1 MFEFFV
7 AKKYLGTK
15 HKLNFITIISIIS
28 TLGITIGVA
37 ALVIVISVFN
47 GFGSFAKSMLLN
59 FDPHLRIVLSS
70 ENPAENV
77 DTLKNILS
85 HTPEVKSFYPYL
97 EGKIVLL
104 NRNSYHFINVKG
116 ITKRDKDD
124 KDWGVTSSIY
134 TGKLDLKQD
143 NSIPSIALSLNTSLK
158 LRCRIGDTITA
169 TSLKSIEKML
179 TNFLALPSTKRFVVS
194 GIYQSNNKNYDAEY
208 SFTSLKAAQE
218 LLGIKTI
225 SGYEVRLNDISYSEA
240 VREKLKSQLNTEHFS
255 VYTWYDMHKDFYDVM
270 QIERWA
276 AFILLMLIISVATFN
291 ILGSLTM
298 SVIEKRRDIGIL
310 RSMGAKKK
318 SILRIFMFEGVL
330 IGTIGTVL
338 GLILG
343 LLVCYLQIEFK
354 IYPLDP
360 MKYKIDAIP
369 VQLQIAD
376 LIIIPIVSM
385 LLSFLASLYPAKRAV
400 KLNVIDSIKYE

>member
-1 MFEFFV
+1 MFEFFI

-15 HKLNFITIISIIS
+15 HKFNFITIISIIS

-47 GFGSFAKSMLLN
+47 GFGSLARSMLLN
-59 FDPHLRIVLSS
+59 FDPHLRIISTS
-70 ENPAENV
+70 ENQEGSIEE
-77 DTLKNILS
+77 LKNSLNEREEI
-85 HTPEVKSFYPYL
+85 KGFYPFV
-97 EGKIVLL
+97 EGKVLL
-104 NRNSYHFINVKG
+104 LNKNSYQFINVKG
-116 ITKRDKDD
+116 IEKRKDD
-124 KDWGVTSSIY
+124 DQDWGVTSSIY
-134 TGKLDLKQD
+134 RGNLDLEKEGG
-143 NSIPSIALSLNTSLK
+143 IPSIALSQNTSFK

-179 TNFLALPSTKRFVVS
+179 TNFLVLPSAKRFVVS
-194 GIYQSNNKNYDAEY
+194 GIFESNNKNYDSEY
-208 SFTSLKAAQE
+208 SFSSLKSAQE
-218 LLGIKTI
+218 LLGIRNI
-225 SGYEVRLNDISYSEA
+225 SGYEIRLNDINDSELIKNNL
-240 VREKLKSQLNTEHFS
+240 VSQLNAEHFS

-310 RSMGAKKK
+310 RSMGARKK
-318 SILRIFMFEGVL
+318 SILRVFMFEGIL
-330 IGTIGTVL
+330 IEAIGTVL

-354 IYPLDP
+354 LYPLNP
-360 MKYKIDAIP
+360 LRFRIDAIP
-369 VQLQIAD
+369 VKLQIAD

>member
-1 MFEFFV
+1 MFEFFI

-59 FDPHLRIVLSS
+59 FDPHLRVVLSS
-70 ENPAENV
+70 DNLNGSI
-77 DTLKNILS
+77 DSLNNILNDS
-85 HTPEVKSFYPYL
+85 PEIKSYYPYL

-104 NRNSYHFINVKG
+104 NSNSYHFINVKG
-116 ITKRDKDD
+116 ITERKKDD
-124 KDWGVTSSIY
+124 NDWGITSSIY
-134 TGKLDLKQD
+134 TGKLNLD
-143 NSIPSIALSLNTSLK
+143 NNPIPSIALSLNTSLK

-179 TNFLALPSTKRFVVS
+179 TNFLALPNSKRFVVS
-194 GIYQSNNKNYDAEY
+194 GIYQSNNKNYDTEY

-218 LLGIKTI
+218 LLGIRTI
-225 SGYEVRLNDISYSEA
+225 SGYEIRLKNINDTEQVRNELNN
-240 VREKLKSQLNTEHFS
+240 QLDQNHFS

-310 RSMGAKKK
+310 RSMGTKKK
-318 SILRIFMFEGVL
+318 SILKIFMFEGVL
-330 IGTIGTVL
+330 IGAIGTIL
-338 GLILG
+338 GLALG

>member
-1 MFEFFV
+1 MFEFFI

-47 GFGSFAKSMLLN
+47 GFGSFARSLLLN
-59 FDPHLRIVLSS
+59 FDPHLRIVSTS
-70 ENPAENV
+70 ENSEENI

-85 HTPEVKSFYPYL
+85 NTPEVKSFYPYV

-104 NRNSYHFINVKG
+104 NKNSYQFINVKG
-116 ITKRDKDD
+116 IKRRKENDNN
-124 KDWGVTSSIY
+124 WGVTSSIY
-134 TGKLDLKQD
+134 TGKLDF
-143 NSIPSIALSLNTSLK
+143 NERNNIPSIALSLKTSLK

-179 TNFLALPSTKRFVVS
+179 TNFLVLPSSKRFVVS
-194 GIYQSNNKNYDAEY
+194 GIYQSNNKDYDAGY

-218 LLGIKTI
+218 LLDIRNI
-225 SGYEVRLNDISYSEA
+225 SGYEVRLNDIDDSEL
-240 VREKLKSQLNTEHFS
+240 VKKELESQLNHKYFS

-276 AFILLMLIISVATFN
+276 AFILLLLIISVATFN

-330 IGTIGTVL
+330 IGSIGTVL

-354 IYPLDP
+354 LYPLDP
-360 MKYKIDAIP
+360 MKYRIDAIP

-385 LLSFLASLYPAKRAV
+385 FLSFLASLYPAKRAV

>member
-1 MFEFFV
+1 MFEFFI

-47 GFGSFAKSMLLN
+47 GFGSFARSLLLN
-59 FDPHLRIVLSS
+59 FDPHLRIVSTSVNS
-70 ENPAENV
+70 EENIN
-77 DTLKNILS
+77 TLKNILS
-85 HTPEVKSFYPYL
+85 NTAEVKSFYPYV

-104 NRNSYHFINVKG
+104 NRNSYQFINVKG
-116 ITKRDKDD
+116 IKKRKENDNN
-124 KDWGVTSSIY
+124 WGVTSSIY
-134 TGKLDLKQD
+134 TGKLDF
-143 NSIPSIALSLNTSLK
+143 NEGNNIPSIVLSLKTSLK

-179 TNFLALPSTKRFVVS
+179 TNFLVLPSTKRFVVS
-194 GIYQSNNKNYDAEY
+194 GIYQSNNKDYDAGY
-208 SFTSLKAAQE
+208 SFTSLQSAQE
-218 LLGIKTI
+218 LLDVRKI
-225 SGYEVRLNDISYSEA
+225 SGYEVRLNDISDSEL
-240 VREKLKSQLNTEHFS
+240 VKRKLEGQLNSDFFS

-291 ILGSLTM
+291 ILGSLSM

-310 RSMGAKKK
+310 RSMGARKK

-354 IYPLDP
+354 LYPLDP
-360 MKYKIDAIP
+360 MKYRIDAIP
-369 VQLQIAD
+369 IQLQTAD

>member
-1 MFEFFV
+1 MFEFFI

-47 GFGSFAKSMLLN
+47 GFGSLARSMLLN
-59 FDPHLRIVLSS
+59 FDPHLRIILTS
-70 ENPAENV
+70 ENHQESI
-77 DTLKNILS
+77 DTLKNSLNNS
-85 HTPEVKSFYPYL
+85 AELKGFYPFV
-97 EGKIVLL
+97 EGKVLL
-104 NRNSYHFINVKG
+104 LNKNSYQFINAKG
-116 ITKRDKDD
+116 IEKRKDDD

-134 TGKLDLKQD
+134 TGKLDLEKED
-143 NSIPSIALSLNTSLK
+143 GIPSIALSQKTSFK

-179 TNFLALPSTKRFVVS
+179 TNFLVMPSAKRFVVS
-194 GIYQSNNKNYDAEY
+194 GIFESNNKNYDSEY
-208 SFTSLKAAQE
+208 SFTSLKSAQE
-218 LLGIKTI
+218 LLGVRNI
-225 SGYEVRLNDISYSEA
+225 SGYEIRLNDINDSELIKN
-240 VREKLKSQLNTEHFS
+240 KLESQLDTENYS
-255 VYTWYDMHKDFYDVM
+255 IYTWYDMHKDLYDVM

-310 RSMGAKKK
+310 RSMGARKK
-318 SILRIFMFEGVL
+318 SILRVFMFEGLL

-338 GLILG
+338 GLTLG

-354 IYPLDP
+354 LYPLDP
-360 MKYKIDAIP
+360 LRFRIDAIP
-369 VQLQIAD
+369 VQLQTAD